1 MAKPTHAIAVV
12 VRSAVRDLA
21 DAGCDVTEA
30 RPPGLHE
37 AHQVTLGYWGDK
49 RMSHERLFKRWDAF
63 RSGMLGFMSDF
74 DLIVSPVG
82 PDIAPPYRAKIV
94 PAHLF
99 SYTIPY
105 SLSGN
110 PCVVVWDGTQKL
122 DDLDAGDVLD
132 ALSDDLMNYGDLN
145 AALQRLLRWG
155 TPNMP
160 GLEQLLKQL
169 REARERELGRYNLD
183 STIDQ
188 LRRQVQEVIDTEKA
202 GIDRRLN
209 ESQTPEAKKL
219 MERIARQRNDQ
230 LDRLPDDLGGQVK
243 GLRDYEFVDDEARQK
258 FEELMQ
264 QLQKQMVDQMFQ
276 GMKGSIQQMQ
286 GQDLSRVRDM
296 VRELNT
302 MLEQRMEGRTP
313 DFNGFMER
321 FGDMFPPGINSLDE
335 LLEHLQR
342 QMAQMQS
349 LLQSM
354 SPEAREELRQ
364 MMDALLQDDS
374 LRLEL
379 ARLSGFMQAM
389 MPPSELSE
397 RYPFFG
403 EDPLSMGEAM
413 GLMERLQQMDR
424 LESQLERGSFRPD
437 DVDRSLAQQL
447 LGNDARQALDQLRKL
462 TEVLEKA
469 GYVERKGRRMEL
481 TPRGMRRIGQSAL
494 RDIFDQL
501 KKTRMGQHQLW
512 RGGIGN
518 DASDE
523 IKDYEYGDPFLLD
536 LKETLF
542 NSLVR
547 EGPKVPVKMA
557 ADDFVVHR
565 TEHVTQASTVLMIDM
580 SRSMFLRG
588 CFLAAKKVAIA
599 LDSLIRS
606 QYPRDSLYVVGF
618 SNYAVELKPQ
628 TLPQLALNDYV
639 YGTNMQHGFQLARSL
654 LAKHRGNRQIIMI
667 TDGEPTAHIAENG
680 RAQFS
685 YPPTFETIQQTLK
698 EVKRCTRDRVVINT
712 FMLERGPYLTE
723 FINQMTRI
731 NKGRAFF
738 VSPDRLGE
746 YILVDYV
753 SGKQRR
759 RASNRRARIA

>member
-1 MAKPTHAIAVV
+1 MKF
-12 VRSAVRDLA
+12 RYS
-21 DAGCDVTEA
+21 
-30 RPPGLHE
+30 
-37 AHQVTLGYWGDK
+37 
-49 RMSHERLFKRWDAF
+49 RWDGSQ
-63 RSGMLGFMSDF
+63 R
-74 DLIVSPVG
+74 V
-82 PDIAPPYRAKIV
+82 
-94 PAHLF
+94 
-99 SYTIPY
+99 
-105 SLSGN
+105 
-110 PCVVVWDGTQKL
+110 
-122 DDLDAGDVLD
+122 DDLDAGDLLD
-132 ALSDDLMNYGDLN
+132 SLSDDLMNYGDLN

-155 TPNMP
+155 SPNMQ

-183 STIDQ
+183 STVEQ
-188 LRRQVQEVIDTEKA
+188 LRQEVQDIIDTERE
-202 GIDRRLN
+202 GIERRQK
-209 ESQTPEAKKL
+209 EAATPEARKL
-219 MERIARQRNDQ
+219 MERIAKQRTDQ
-230 LDRLPDDLGGQVK
+230 LDRMPDDLGGRVK
-243 GLRDYEFVDDEARQK
+243 ALRDYEFVDEQAQQK
-258 FEELMQ
+258 FDELMQ
-264 QLQKQMVDQMFQ
+264 KLQKQMLDQMFQ
-276 GMKGSIQQMQ
+276 GLKGSIEQMQ

-296 VRELNT
+296 VRSLNK
-302 MLEQRMEGRTP
+302 MLEDRMEGRTP
-313 DFNGFMER
+313 GFNGFMEK
-321 FGDMFPPGINSLDE
+321 FGDMFPSGINSLDE

-349 LLQSM
+349 LLQSL

-389 MPPSELSE
+389 MPPSELTE

-437 DVDRSLAQQL
+437 DVDRSLAQEL
-447 LGNDARQALDQLRKL
+447 LGPEARQALDQLRRV
-462 TEVLEKA
+462 TDVLEKA
-469 GYVERKGRRMEL
+469 GYVERKGRRLEL

-494 RDIFDQL
+494 KDIFDQL
-501 KKTRMGQHQLW
+501 KKTRMGQHRLY

-523 IKDYEYGDPFLLD
+523 LKEYEYGDPFLMD

-547 EGPKVPVKMA
+547 EGPQVPVRIGAK
-557 ADDFVVHR
+557 DFVVHK

-599 LDSLIRS
+599 LDSPIGS

-628 TLPQLALNDYV
+628 TLPKLALNDYV
-639 YGTNMQHGFQLARSL
+639 YGNNMQHGFQLASSL

-667 TDGEPTAHIAENG
+667 TDGEPTAHLEDNG
-680 RAQFS
+680 RAYFA
-685 YPPTFETIQQTLK
+685 YPPTYKTIQQTLR
-698 EVKRCTRDRVVINT
+698 EVRRCTRDRIVINT

-738 VSPDRLGE
+738 VSPERLGE

-753 SGKQRR
+753 SGRQRR
-759 RASNRRARIA
+759 RASARRARIA

>member
-1 MAKPTHAIAVV
+1 MKF
-12 VRSAVRDLA
+12 RYS
-21 DAGCDVTEA
+21 
-30 RPPGLHE
+30 
-37 AHQVTLGYWGDK
+37 
-49 RMSHERLFKRWDAF
+49 RWDGSQ
-63 RSGMLGFMSDF
+63 R
-74 DLIVSPVG
+74 
-82 PDIAPPYRAKIV
+82 
-94 PAHLF
+94 
-99 SYTIPY
+99 
-105 SLSGN
+105 
-110 PCVVVWDGTQKL
+110 L
-122 DDLDAGDVLD
+122 DDLDAGAVLD

-155 TPNMP
+155 SPNMP

-183 STIDQ
+183 STVEQ
-188 LRRQVQEVIDTEKA
+188 LRQEVQDVIDTERR
-202 GIDRRLN
+202 GIERRLN
-209 ESQTPEAKKL
+209 EAATPEAKKL
-219 MERIARQRNDQ
+219 MERIARQRTGQ
-230 LDRLPDDLGGQVK
+230 LDRMPDDLGGQVK

-258 FEELMQ
+258 FDELLQ
-264 QLQKQMVDQMFQ
+264 RLQKQMVDQMFQ
-276 GMKGSIQQMQ
+276 GLKGSIQQMQ
-286 GQDLSRVRDM
+286 GQDLSRARDM
-296 VRELNT
+296 VRDLNR

-321 FGDMFPPGINSLDE
+321 YGDMFPPGINSLDE

-354 SPEAREELRQ
+354 SPEAREELRR

-389 MPPSELSE
+389 MPPSELAE

-437 DVDRSLAQQL
+437 DVDRSLAQEL
-447 LGNDARQALDQLRKL
+447 LGDEARQALDQLRKL

-469 GYVERKGRRMEL
+469 GYIERKGRRMEL

-501 KKTRMGQHQLW
+501 KKSRMGQHQLS
-512 RGGIGN
+512 RGGLGT
-518 DASDE
+518 DSSE
-523 IKDYEYGDPFLLD
+523 ELKDYEYGDPFLLD

-557 ADDFVVHR
+557 AKDFVVHR

-588 CFLAAKKVAIA
+588 CFLAAKRVAIA

-618 SNYAVELKPQ
+618 SNYAVELKAQ
-628 TLPQLALNDYV
+628 NLPQLALNDYV

-667 TDGEPTAHIAENG
+667 TDGEPTAHLEDNG
-680 RAQFS
+680 RAYFA
-685 YPPTFETIQQTLK
+685 YPPTFKTIQQTLR
-698 EVKRCTRDRVVINT
+698 EVRRCTRDRIVINT

-746 YILVDYV
+746 YVLVDYV

-759 RASNRRARIA
+759 RTSTRRSRIA

>member
-1 MAKPTHAIAVV
+1 
-12 VRSAVRDLA
+12 
-21 DAGCDVTEA
+21 
-30 RPPGLHE
+30 
-37 AHQVTLGYWGDK
+37 
-49 RMSHERLFKRWDAF
+49 
-63 RSGMLGFMSDF
+63 
-74 DLIVSPVG
+74 
-82 PDIAPPYRAKIV
+82 
-94 PAHLF
+94 
-99 SYTIPY
+99 
-105 SLSGN
+105 
-110 PCVVVWDGTQKL
+110 
-122 DDLDAGDVLD
+122 
-132 ALSDDLMNYGDLN
+132 
-145 AALQRLLRWG
+145 
-155 TPNMP
+155 MP

-169 REARERELGRYNLD
+169 REARERELSRYNLD
-183 STIDQ
+183 STVEQ
-188 LRRQVQEVIDTEKA
+188 LREKVQEVIDTEKK
-202 GIDRRLN
+202 GIERRVN
-209 ESQTPEAKKL
+209 ESETADAKKL
-219 MERIARQRNDQ
+219 MERIARQRNEQ

-264 QLQKQMVDQMFQ
+264 GLQKQMVDQMFQ

-286 GQDLSRVRDM
+286 GQDLTRARDM

-321 FGDMFPPGINSLDE
+321 FGDMFPPGINSLDQ
-335 LLEHLQR
+335 LLAHLQR

-389 MPPSELSE
+389 MPPSELTE

-447 LGNDARQALDQLRKL
+447 LGDEARQAIDQLRKL

-512 RGGIGN
+512 RGGLGN

-523 IKDYEYGDPFLLD
+523 LKEYEYGDPFLLD

-547 EGPKVPVKMA
+547 EGPKLPLKMEA
-557 ADDFVVHR
+557 KDFVVHR

-667 TDGEPTAHIAENG
+667 TDGEPTAHLEENG
-680 RAQFS
+680 RAYFA
-685 YPPTFETIQQTLK
+685 YPPTFKTIQQTLR
-698 EVKRCTRDRVVINT
+698 EVRRCTRDRVVINT

-746 YILVDYV
+746 YVLVDYV

-759 RASNRRARIA
+759 RASSKRSRIA

>member
-1 MAKPTHAIAVV
+1 MKF
-12 VRSAVRDLA
+12 RYSR
-21 DAGCDVTEA
+21 CD
-30 RPPGLHE
+30 G
-37 AHQVTLGYWGDK
+37 
-49 RMSHERLFKRWDAF
+49 S
-63 RSGMLGFMSDF
+63 
-74 DLIVSPVG
+74 
-82 PDIAPPYRAKIV
+82 
-94 PAHLF
+94 
-99 SYTIPY
+99 
-105 SLSGN
+105 
-110 PCVVVWDGTQKL
+110 QKL

-155 TPNMP
+155 TPTTP

-169 REARERELGRYNLD
+169 REARERELGRYNRD
-183 STIDQ
+183 STVEQ
-188 LRRQVQEVIDTEKA
+188 LREQVQEVIDTEKA
-202 GIDRRLN
+202 GIDRRMN
-209 ESQTPEAKKL
+209 EAQTPEAKKL

-243 GLRDYEFVDDEARQK
+243 GLRDYEFVDAEARQK
-258 FEELMQ
+258 FEDLMEK
-264 QLQKQMVDQMFQ
+264 LQKQMVDQMFQ

-286 GQDLSRVRDM
+286 GEDLSRVRDM
-296 VRELNT
+296 VRELNK

-313 DFNGFMER
+313 DFSGFMDR
-321 FGDMFPPGINSLDE
+321 YGDMFPPGINSLDE

-389 MPPSELSE
+389 MPPSEMAE

-403 EDPLSMGEAM
+403 EDPLSMGGAM
-413 GLMERLQQMDR
+413 GPMERLQQMDR

-437 DVDRSLAQQL
+437 DVDRSLAQEL
-447 LGNDARQALDQLRKL
+447 LGDEARQALDQLRKL

-501 KKTRMGQHQLW
+501 KKTRMGQHQLF

-523 IKDYEYGDPFLLD
+523 LKDYEYGDPFLLD

-547 EGPKVPVKMA
+547 EGPKVPVRLDAK
-557 ADDFVVHR
+557 DFVVHR

-618 SNYAVELKPQ
+618 SNYAVELKPH

-639 YGTNMQHGFQLARSL
+639 YGTNMQHGFQVARSL

-667 TDGEPTAHIAENG
+667 TDGEPTAHLEDG
-680 RAQFS
+680 RVFFA
-685 YPPTFETIQQTLK
+685 YPPTFRTIQETLR
-698 EVKRCTRDRVVINT
+698 EVRRCTRDRIVINT

-723 FINQMTRI
+723 FVNQMTRI

-738 VSPDRLGE
+738 VSPERLGE

-759 RASNRRARIA
+759 QRSRAAS

>member
-1 MAKPTHAIAVV
+1 MKF
-12 VRSAVRDLA
+12 RYS
-21 DAGCDVTEA
+21 
-30 RPPGLHE
+30 
-37 AHQVTLGYWGDK
+37 
-49 RMSHERLFKRWDAF
+49 RWDGSQ
-63 RSGMLGFMSDF
+63 R
-74 DLIVSPVG
+74 
-82 PDIAPPYRAKIV
+82 
-94 PAHLF
+94 
-99 SYTIPY
+99 
-105 SLSGN
+105 
-110 PCVVVWDGTQKL
+110 L

-155 TPNMP
+155 SPDMP

-183 STIDQ
+183 STVEQ
-188 LRRQVQEVIDTEKA
+188 LREKVQDVIDTEKK
-202 GIDRRLN
+202 GIERRQG
-209 ESQTPEAKKL
+209 ESATPEAKKL
-219 MERIARQRNDQ
+219 MDRIARQRNEQ
-230 LDRLPDDLGGQVK
+230 LDRLPDDLGGRVK

-258 FEELMQ
+258 FEELIQ
-264 QLQKQMVDQMFQ
+264 GLQKQMVDQMFQ
-276 GMKGSIQQMQ
+276 GMKGSINQMQ
-286 GQDLSRVRDM
+286 SEDLSRVRDM
-296 VRELNT
+296 VRELNQ
-302 MLEQRMEGRTP
+302 MLEQRMEGRAP

-364 MMDALLQDDS
+364 MMDSLLQDDS

-389 MPPSELSE
+389 MPPSEMSE

-447 LGNDARQALDQLRKL
+447 LGDEARQALDQLRKL
-462 TEVLEKA
+462 TDVLEKA

-494 RDIFDQL
+494 RDVFDQL
-501 KKTRMGQHQLW
+501 KKTRMGQHQLS
-512 RGGIGN
+512 RGGLGN
-518 DASDE
+518 DASE
-523 IKDYEYGDPFLLD
+523 ELKDYEYGDPFHLD

-547 EGPKVPVKMA
+547 EGPNIPVKMVA
-557 ADDFVVHR
+557 KDFVVHR

-667 TDGEPTAHIAENG
+667 TDGEPTAHLEDNG
-680 RAQFS
+680 RAYFA
-685 YPPTFETIQQTLK
+685 YPPTFKTIQQTLR
-698 EVKRCTRDRVVINT
+698 EVRRCTRDRILINT

-746 YILVDYV
+746 YVLVDYV

-759 RASNRRARIA
+759 RASAKRRSA

>member
-1 MAKPTHAIAVV
+1 
-12 VRSAVRDLA
+12 
-21 DAGCDVTEA
+21 VTF
-30 RPPGLHE
+30 R
-37 AHQVTLGYWGDK
+37 Y
-49 RMSHERLFKRWDAF
+49 SRWDGSQ
-63 RSGMLGFMSDF
+63 R
-74 DLIVSPVG
+74 V
-82 PDIAPPYRAKIV
+82 
-94 PAHLF
+94 
-99 SYTIPY
+99 
-105 SLSGN
+105 
-110 PCVVVWDGTQKL
+110 
-122 DDLDAGDVLD
+122 DDLDAGDLLD
-132 ALSDDLMNYGDLN
+132 SLSDDLMNYGDLN

-155 TPNMP
+155 SPNMQ

-183 STIDQ
+183 STVDQ
-188 LRRQVQEVIDTEKA
+188 LRQEVQDVIDTERE
-202 GIDRRLN
+202 GIERRQN
-209 ESQTPEAKKL
+209 EAATPEARKL
-219 MERIARQRNDQ
+219 MERIAKQRTDQ
-230 LDRLPDDLGGQVK
+230 LDRMPEELGGRVK
-243 GLRDYEFVDDEARQK
+243 ALRDYEFVDDEARQK
-258 FEELMQ
+258 FEALMQ
-264 QLQKQMVDQMFQ
+264 RLQKQMLDQMFQ
-276 GMKGSIQQMQ
+276 GLKGSIEQMQ

-296 VRELNT
+296 VRSLNK
-302 MLEQRMEGRTP
+302 MLEDRMEGRTP
-313 DFNGFMER
+313 DFNGFMEK
-321 FGDMFPPGINSLDE
+321 FGDMFPPGINNLDE

-349 LLQSM
+349 LLQSL

-389 MPPSELSE
+389 MPPSELTE

-437 DVDRSLAQQL
+437 DVDRSLAQEL
-447 LGNDARQALDQLRKL
+447 LGPDARQALDQLRRV
-462 TEVLEKA
+462 TDMLEKA
-469 GYVERKGRRMEL
+469 GYVERRGRRLEL

-494 RDIFDQL
+494 KDIFDQL
-501 KKTRMGQHQLW
+501 KKTRMGQHQLY

-523 IKDYEYGDPFLLD
+523 LKEYEYGDPFLMD

-547 EGPKVPVKMA
+547 EGPQVPVRIGAK
-557 ADDFVVHR
+557 DFVVHR

-667 TDGEPTAHIAENG
+667 TDGEPTAHLEDNG
-680 RAQFS
+680 RAYFA
-685 YPPTFETIQQTLK
+685 YPPTYKTIQQTLR
-698 EVKRCTRDRVVINT
+698 EVRRCTRDRIVINT

-738 VSPDRLGE
+738 VSPEHLGE

-753 SGKQRR
+753 SGRQRR
-759 RASNRRARIA
+759 RASSRRARIA

>member
-1 MAKPTHAIAVV
+1 MKF
-12 VRSAVRDLA
+12 RYS
-21 DAGCDVTEA
+21 
-30 RPPGLHE
+30 
-37 AHQVTLGYWGDK
+37 
-49 RMSHERLFKRWDAF
+49 RWDGSQ
-63 RSGMLGFMSDF
+63 R
-74 DLIVSPVG
+74 V
-82 PDIAPPYRAKIV
+82 
-94 PAHLF
+94 
-99 SYTIPY
+99 
-105 SLSGN
+105 
-110 PCVVVWDGTQKL
+110 
-122 DDLDAGDVLD
+122 DDLDAGDLLD
-132 ALSDDLMNYGDLN
+132 SLSDDLMNYGDLN

-155 TPNMP
+155 SPNMQ

-183 STIDQ
+183 STVDQ
-188 LRRQVQEVIDTEKA
+188 LRQEVQDVIDTERA
-202 GIDRRLN
+202 GIERRQN
-209 ESQTPEAKKL
+209 EAATPEARKL
-219 MERIARQRNDQ
+219 MERIAKQRNDQ
-230 LDRLPDDLGGQVK
+230 LDRMPDELGGRVK
-243 GLRDYEFVDDEARQK
+243 ALRDYEFVDDEARQK
-258 FEELMQ
+258 FDALMQ
-264 QLQKQMVDQMFQ
+264 RLQKQMLDQMFQ
-276 GMKGSIQQMQ
+276 GLKGSIQQMQ
-286 GQDLSRVRDM
+286 GEDLSRARDM
-296 VRELNT
+296 VRALNK
-302 MLEQRMEGRTP
+302 MLEDRMEGRTP
-313 DFNGFMER
+313 DFNGFMEK

-349 LLQSM
+349 LLQSL

-389 MPPSELSE
+389 MPPSELTE

-437 DVDRSLAQQL
+437 DVDRSLAQEL
-447 LGNDARQALDQLRKL
+447 LGPEARQALDQLRRV

-469 GYVERKGRRMEL
+469 GYVERRGRRLEL

-494 RDIFDQL
+494 KDIFDQL
-501 KKTRMGQHQLW
+501 KKTRMGQHQLY

-518 DASDE
+518 DASE
-523 IKDYEYGDPFLLD
+523 ELKEYEYGDPFLMD

-547 EGPKVPVKMA
+547 EGPQVPVHIGAK
-557 ADDFVVHR
+557 DFVVHR

-667 TDGEPTAHIAENG
+667 TDGEPTAHLEDNG
-680 RAQFS
+680 RAYFA
-685 YPPTFETIQQTLK
+685 YPPTYKTIQQTLR
-698 EVKRCTRDRVVINT
+698 EVRRCTRDRIVINT

-738 VSPDRLGE
+738 VSPERLGE

-753 SGKQRR
+753 SGRQRR
-759 RASNRRARIA
+759 RASARRARIA

>member
-1 MAKPTHAIAVV
+1 M
-12 VRSAVRDLA
+12 R
-21 DAGCDVTEA
+21 
-30 RPPGLHE
+30 
-37 AHQVTLGYWGDK
+37 
-49 RMSHERLFKRWDAF
+49 F
-63 RSGMLGFMSDF
+63 R
-74 DLIVSPVG
+74 
-82 PDIAPPYRAKIV
+82 
-94 PAHLF
+94 
-99 SYTIPY
+99 Y
-105 SLSGN
+105 SR
-110 PCVVVWDGTQKL
+110 WDGTQKL

-145 AALQRLLRWG
+145 AALQRFLRWG
-155 TPNMP
+155 SPNMS

-169 REARERELGRYNLD
+169 RESRERELGRYNLD
-183 STIDQ
+183 STVEE
-188 LRRQVQEVIDTEKA
+188 LRQKVQDVIDTERG
-202 GIDRRLN
+202 GIERRLN
-209 ESQTPEAKKL
+209 EATPGAKKL
-219 MERIARQRNDQ
+219 LDRIARQRQEQ
-230 LDRLPDDLGGQVK
+230 LDRLPDDLGGRVK
-243 GLRDYEFVDDEARQK
+243 GLRNYEFVDDAARQK

-264 QLQKQMVDQMFQ
+264 QLQKQVLDQMFQ
-276 GMKGSIQQMQ
+276 GIKGSLEQMQ

-296 VRELNT
+296 VRELNK

-313 DFNGFMER
+313 DFNGFMQK

-349 LLQSM
+349 LLQSL

-389 MPPSELSE
+389 MPPSELAE

-413 GLMERLQQMDR
+413 GLMERLQRMDR

-437 DVDRSLAQQL
+437 DVDRSLAQEL
-447 LGNDARQALDQLRKL
+447 LGPEARQALDQLRQVTDVLEKAGQV
-462 TEVLEKA
+462 TDVLEKA
-469 GYVERKGRRMEL
+469 GYVERKGRRLEL

-512 RGGIGN
+512 RGGAGI

-523 IKDYEYGDPFLLD
+523 LKEYEYGDPFLLEM
-536 LKETLF
+536 KETLF
-542 NSLVR
+542 NSIVR

-557 ADDFVVHR
+557 PQDFVVHR
-565 TEHVTQASTVLMIDM
+565 TEHMSQASTVLMIDM

-618 SNYAVELKPQ
+618 SNYAVELKPH

-654 LAKHRGNRQIIMI
+654 LAKHRGNRQVIMI
-667 TDGEPTAHIAENG
+667 TARPH
-680 RAQFS
+680 
-685 YPPTFETIQQTLK
+685 
-698 EVKRCTRDRVVINT
+698 RDQHVH
-712 FMLERGPYLTE
+712 
-723 FINQMTRI
+723 
-731 NKGRAFF
+731 A
-738 VSPDRLGE
+738 
-746 YILVDYV
+746 
-753 SGKQRR
+753 
-759 RASNRRARIA
+759 RARALPDGVHQPDDAHQQGSRVLRLAGPPRGVHPGRLRQRQAATARQQSPRAHRVSLKPGSFLILKSRGHH

>member
-1 MAKPTHAIAVV
+1 MK
-12 VRSAVRDLA
+12 
-21 DAGCDVTEA
+21 
-30 RPPGLHE
+30 
-37 AHQVTLGYWGDK
+37 
-49 RMSHERLFKRWDAF
+49 F
-63 RSGMLGFMSDF
+63 R
-74 DLIVSPVG
+74 
-82 PDIAPPYRAKIV
+82 
-94 PAHLF
+94 
-99 SYTIPY
+99 Y
-105 SLSGN
+105 SR
-110 PCVVVWDGTQKL
+110 WDGTQRL
-122 DDLDAGDVLD
+122 EDLDAGDVLD

-155 TPNMP
+155 SPNMP

-169 REARERELGRYNLD
+169 REARERELSRYNLD
-183 STIDQ
+183 STVEQ
-188 LRRQVQEVIDTEKA
+188 LREKVQEVIDTEKK
-202 GIDRRLN
+202 GIERRVN
-209 ESQTPEAKKL
+209 ESETADAKKL
-219 MERIARQRNDQ
+219 MERIARQRNEQ

-264 QLQKQMVDQMFQ
+264 GLQKQMVDQMFQ

-286 GQDLSRVRDM
+286 GEDLTRVRDM
-296 VRELNT
+296 VRELNK

-354 SPEAREELRQ
+354 SPEAREELHQ

-389 MPPSELSE
+389 MPPSELTE

-447 LGNDARQALDQLRKL
+447 LGDEARQAIDQLRKL
-462 TEVLEKA
+462 TEMLEKA

-501 KKTRMGQHQLW
+501 KKARMGQHQLW
-512 RGGIGN
+512 RGGLGN

-523 IKDYEYGDPFLLD
+523 LKEYEYGDPFLLD

-547 EGPKVPVKMA
+547 EGPKLPLKMEA
-557 ADDFVVHR
+557 KDFVVHR

-667 TDGEPTAHIAENG
+667 TDGEPTAHLEDNG
-680 RAQFS
+680 RAYFA
-685 YPPTFETIQQTLK
+685 YPPTFKTIQQTLR
-698 EVKRCTRDRVVINT
+698 EVRRCTRDRVVINT

-746 YILVDYV
+746 YVLVDYV

-759 RASNRRARIA
+759 RASSKRSRIA

>member
-1 MAKPTHAIAVV
+1 
-12 VRSAVRDLA
+12 
-21 DAGCDVTEA
+21 VTF
-30 RPPGLHE
+30 R
-37 AHQVTLGYWGDK
+37 Y
-49 RMSHERLFKRWDAF
+49 SRWDGSQ
-63 RSGMLGFMSDF
+63 R
-74 DLIVSPVG
+74 V
-82 PDIAPPYRAKIV
+82 
-94 PAHLF
+94 
-99 SYTIPY
+99 
-105 SLSGN
+105 
-110 PCVVVWDGTQKL
+110 
-122 DDLDAGDVLD
+122 DDLDAGDLLD
-132 ALSDDLMNYGDLN
+132 SLSDDLMNYGDLN

-155 TPNMP
+155 SPNMQ

-183 STIDQ
+183 STVDQ
-188 LRRQVQEVIDTEKA
+188 LRQEVQEIVDTERQ
-202 GIDRRLN
+202 GIERRQN
-209 ESQTPEAKKL
+209 EAATPEARKL
-219 MERIARQRNDQ
+219 MDRIAGQRKDQ
-230 LDRLPDDLGGQVK
+230 LDRMPDDLGGRVK
-243 GLRDYEFVDDEARQK
+243 ALRDYEFVDDEARQK
-258 FEELMQ
+258 FEALMQ
-264 QLQKQMVDQMFQ
+264 RLQKQMLDQMFQ
-276 GMKGSIQQMQ
+276 GLKGSIQQMQ
-286 GQDLSRVRDM
+286 GEDLSRVREM
-296 VRELNT
+296 VRSLNK
-302 MLEQRMEGRTP
+302 MLEDRMEGRTP
-313 DFNGFMER
+313 DFNGFMEK

-349 LLQSM
+349 LLQSL
-354 SPEAREELRQ
+354 SPEAREELHQ

-437 DVDRSLAQQL
+437 DVDRSLAQEL
-447 LGNDARQALDQLRKL
+447 LGPEARQALDQLRRV

-469 GYVERKGRRMEL
+469 GYVERRGRRLEL

-494 RDIFDQL
+494 KDIFDQL
-501 KKTRMGQHQLW
+501 KKTRMGQHQLY

-518 DASDE
+518 EASDE
-523 IKDYEYGDPFLLD
+523 LKEYEYGDPFLMD

-547 EGPKVPVKMA
+547 EGPQVPVHIGAK
-557 ADDFVVHR
+557 DFVVHR

-667 TDGEPTAHIAENG
+667 TDGEPTAHLEDNG
-680 RAQFS
+680 RAYFA
-685 YPPTFETIQQTLK
+685 YPPTYKTIQQTLR
-698 EVKRCTRDRVVINT
+698 EVRRCTRDRIVINT

-738 VSPDRLGE
+738 VSPERLGE
-746 YILVDYV
+746 YLLVDYV
-753 SGKQRR
+753 SGRQRR
-759 RASNRRARIA
+759 RASARRARIA

>member
-1 MAKPTHAIAVV
+1 VKF
-12 VRSAVRDLA
+12 RYS
-21 DAGCDVTEA
+21 
-30 RPPGLHE
+30 
-37 AHQVTLGYWGDK
+37 
-49 RMSHERLFKRWDAF
+49 RWDGSQ
-63 RSGMLGFMSDF
+63 R
-74 DLIVSPVG
+74 
-82 PDIAPPYRAKIV
+82 
-94 PAHLF
+94 
-99 SYTIPY
+99 
-105 SLSGN
+105 
-110 PCVVVWDGTQKL
+110 L

-155 TPNMP
+155 SPNMP

-183 STIDQ
+183 STVEQ
-188 LRRQVQEVIDTEKA
+188 MREKVQDVIDTEKR
-202 GIDRRLN
+202 GIERRQS
-209 ESQTPEAKKL
+209 ESATPEAKKL
-219 MERIARQRNDQ
+219 MDRIARARNEQ
-230 LDRLPDDLGGQVK
+230 LDRLPDDLGGRVK

-258 FEELMQ
+258 FDELMQ
-264 QLQKQMVDQMFQ
+264 GLQKQMVDQMFQ
-276 GMKGSIQQMQ
+276 GMKGSIQQMR
-286 GQDLSRVRDM
+286 GEDLSRVRDM

-302 MLEQRMEGRTP
+302 MLEERMEGRTP
-313 DFNGFMER
+313 DFNGFMDR
-321 FGDMFPPGINSLDE
+321 YGDMFPPGINSLDE

-364 MMDALLQDDS
+364 MMDSLLQDDS

-424 LESQLERGSFRPD
+424 LESQLERGSFQPD
-437 DVDRSLAQQL
+437 DVDRSLAQEL
-447 LGNDARQALDQLRKL
+447 LGDEARQAIDQLRKL

-501 KKTRMGQHQLW
+501 KKARMGQHQLA
-512 RGGIGN
+512 RGGLGN

-523 IKDYEYGDPFLLD
+523 LKDYEYGDPFHLD

-547 EGPKVPVKMA
+547 EGPKIPVKMA
-557 ADDFVVHR
+557 AKDFVVHR

-667 TDGEPTAHIAENG
+667 TDGEPTAHLEDNG
-680 RAQFS
+680 RAYFA
-685 YPPTFETIQQTLK
+685 YPPSFKTIQQTLL
-698 EVKRCTRDRVVINT
+698 EVRRCTRDRVVINT

-746 YILVDYV
+746 YVLVDYV

-759 RASNRRARIA
+759 RASSKRSRIA